1 MLSSLFDMFV
11 TYVLPLLGTAGAGLI
26 VWLLRTKFKLQ
37 ITEQQ
42 EKLLAD
48 ILFKAVNFG
57 EEWARKK
64 VKGENIPP
72 PTGEEKL
79 KQATEFAKKEVARV
93 GIKLKDDQ
101 IDKLLHSSLGVLR
114 PR

>member
-1 MLSSLFDMFV
+1 MLASLLDLAS
-11 TYVLPLLGTAGAGLI
+11 TYLLPLLGTAGAGLI

-37 ITEQQ
+37 ISAEQ

-57 EEWARKK
+57 EEWARKQIK
-64 VKGENIPP
+64 SGGASRPS
-72 PTGEEKL
+72 GEEKL

-93 GIKLKDDQ
+93 GIKLNDKQ
-101 IDKLLHSSLGVLR
+101 IDDLLHSSLGVLR
-114 PR
+114 K